1 MKIPTI
7 IDVAKAAFVSKSTAA
22 AALCGKGSVHPETRV
37 RVLKAAE
44 ALGYAPSFAARA
56 MRGDRPPVI
65 AIATYFSF
73 ASLAHT
79 TMVWSACDV
88 LEAEGFRVVLYPHL
102 QSGLEDKWLGQ
113 SRSERMIGGAIILG
127 EGLLSHGTLS
137 QLVEDG
143 LGVVQFGS
151 SPPGVHSIVVD
162 DELGGCL
169 AARALLKRTRKLM
182 LAVGASQ
189 GPGDLRV
196 KGFKAEAVAQGVKAS
211 SIKVLRVK
219 EGGFESA
226 YALGKKTPFADGA
239 GVFSAWGDASAIG
252 LARAMDE
259 QGKKVG
265 KDVFLVGYDD
275 MEFSAFFKPGLST
288 IKQPL
293 QEIGRKAAQ
302 LAIQAYRGDL
312 KTAQHIQLKPLYV
325 RRGTC

>member
-1 MKIPTI
+1 MKPPTI
-7 IDVAKAAFVSKSTAA
+7 IDVAKAAYVSKSTAA
-22 AALCGKGSVHPETRV
+22 AALCGKGSVHPETRA

-79 TMVWSACDV
+79 AMVWSACDA
-88 LEAEGFRVVLYPHL
+88 LGAEGFRVVLYPHL
-102 QSGLEDKWLGQ
+102 RSGLEDKWISQ

-127 EGLLSHGTLS
+127 EGLLSKEVLGR
-137 QLVEDG
+137 LVEDG
-143 LGVVQFGS
+143 LGVVQFGY
-151 SPPGVHSIVVD
+151 SPPGAHSIVVD
-162 DELGGCL
+162 DELGGRL
-169 AARALLKRTRKLM
+169 AARALLKRTRRLM

-196 KGFKAEAVAQGVKAS
+196 KGFKAEAVAQGLTLS
-211 SIKVLRVK
+211 GIKVLTVK
-219 EGGFESA
+219 EGGFEAA
-226 YALGKKTPFADGA
+226 YALGKKTVFAQGA

-252 LARAMDE
+252 LARAMEE

-293 QEIGRKAAQ
+293 QEVGRLAAQ
-302 LAIQAYRGDL
+302 LSIQAYRGEL
-312 KTAQHIQLKPLYV
+312 QSLQHVQLKPHYV